1 MVVAIAKADCQRCGR
16 KTKAGNCPAL
26 LDDGHPVQCVG
37 EWAVE
42 SKHAY
47 IRRYIDATW
56 GARRKFLASAGSS
69 PGNGAGFLDLFSGPG
84 RVRVRETGAV
94 REGSPFIALDHTKA
108 PFTHVVLCDLAPEN
122 VAALRERTLDHL
134 DRVEVFEG
142 DANEIIDELVARL
155 PSHGLNLA
163 LVDPF
168 AVSPLRFETLV
179 RLSRVPR
186 MDILLNFPTSDIRR
200 NLDLYCQDGNDVL
213 DRVFGTREWREIVTA
228 AKDPTPKLAEL
239 LVRQLGRL
247 GYTGKLNRSIPVTNS
262 KEGEL
267 YRLMLLAKKELA
279 DKIWQSVTKN
289 TPSGQRGFGG
299 AGWD

>member
-1 MVVAIAKADCQRCGR
+1 MATSSKADCQRCGR
-16 KTKAGNCPAL
+16 RTKAGNCPSL
-26 LDDGHPVQCVG
+26 LEDGHPVQCVG

-47 IRRYIDATW
+47 IHRYIEAIW
-56 GARRKFLASAGSS
+56 GARRKFLEPSASNRSS
-69 PGNGAGFLDLFSGPG
+69 GAGFLDLFSGPG
-84 RVRVRETGAV
+84 RVRVRDTGAI
-94 REGSPFIALDHTKA
+94 RDGSPFLALDHKKA
-108 PFTHVVLCDLAPEN
+108 QFTRVVLCDLAPEN
-122 VAALRERTLDHL
+122 AAALRDRTLAHA
-134 DRVEVFEG
+134 DRVKVFEG
-142 DANEIIDELVARL
+142 DANELIDDLVSEL

-168 AVSPLRFETLV
+168 SLGPLRYDTLA

-200 NLDLYCQDGNDVL
+200 NIELYSQEDNAAL
-213 DRVFGTREWREIVTA
+213 DRALGTRDWREIVKIT
-228 AKDPTPKLAEL
+228 KDPTPKLAEL

-267 YRLMLLAKKELA
+267 YRLMLLSKRELA
-279 DKIWQSVTKN
+279 DDIWESITKN

-299 AGWD
+299 PGWD